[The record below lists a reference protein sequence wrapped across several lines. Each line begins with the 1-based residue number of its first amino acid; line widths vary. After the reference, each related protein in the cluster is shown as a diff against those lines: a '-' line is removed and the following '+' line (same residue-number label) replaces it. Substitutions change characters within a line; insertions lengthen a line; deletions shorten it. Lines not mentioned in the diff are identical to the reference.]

1 MKFQFADLHSF
12 LWMNGHGPFVWGCY
26 VVVFIGL
33 VFLALEPR
41 FQRQR
46 FIKQQKN
53 MARRNV
59 SHTEQSAGPNA
70 RAQGFNER

>member
-1 MKFQFADLHSF
+1 MKFQFADFSSF

-26 VVVFIGL
+26 AVVFIGL
-33 VFLALEPR
+33 AFLALEPR

-53 MARRNV
+53 LARRNL
-59 SHTEQSAGPNA
+59 SQSASEQSSGPL
-70 RAQGFNER
+70 